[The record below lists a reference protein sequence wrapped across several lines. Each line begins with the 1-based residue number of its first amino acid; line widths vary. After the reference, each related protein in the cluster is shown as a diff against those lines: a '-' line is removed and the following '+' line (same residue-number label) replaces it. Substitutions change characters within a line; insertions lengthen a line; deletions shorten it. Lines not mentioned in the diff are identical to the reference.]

1 MKLIVSDFDNTFY
14 SDNYEENI
22 ILINEFVN
30 KGNLFVIATGR
41 PFDLLKKDIQNK
53 NIAFEYLICTDGAV
67 VYDKDF
73 NILKLD
79 YMNKLVALKI
89 LEELKENKNI
99 EKVYL
104 NIENDFICG
113 VYGLYKDYKK
123 AKQLLE
129 IIKTN
134 YDFDGY
140 LGLHW
145 INIINKNITKIDGIE
160 YVKNKINIKDSDIYT
175 IGDNV
180 NDLTMINKYNGFII
194 SQNNQNNCVKNFKEF
209 MEKIN
214 ESNIN

>member
-134 YDFDGY
+134 YDVDGY

>member
-41 PFDLLKKDIQNK
+41 PFELLKKDIQNK
-53 NIAFEYLICTDGAV
+53 NIDFEYLICTDGAV

-79 YMNKLVALKI
+79 HMNKLVALKI

-123 AKQLLE
+123 AKQFLE
-129 IIKTN
+129 TVKTN
-134 YDFDGY
+134 YDVDGY

-194 SQNNQNNCVKNFKEF
+194 SHNNQNNCVKNFKEF